1 MPSFIGEILE
11 QGMSDK
17 DRDSLKYAA
26 ATMYAA
32 GADTV
37 CEKRIFVVGFCLN
50 AMAALSDSRCLGN
63 FPLDDDTSSGCVQ
76 TCSRGGGSYHWRQLP
91 PELFRP

>member
-37 CEKRIFVVGFCLN
+37 CEKRIIRCRF
-50 AMAALSDSRCLGN
+50 LSERNGCFIRQSL
-63 FPLDDDTSSGCVQ
+63 PWQLSS
-76 TCSRGGGSYHWRQLP
+76 
-91 PELFRP
+91 